1 MNICHITV
9 LVCWYIV
16 DFHFF
21 IFQQRVHQFHPVSPS
36 FAQFHQRIQ
45 VADIWAQLD
54 NKVFLET
61 PVKYDTKRI
70 FLKNGFGINVCG
82 GFAQQLRHFH
92 ADNYKKLPQVRW
104 LNPFERCLKW
114 VIIMCCPH
122 DILSNPL
129 LVSSTPSTTIC
140 LRTFREIQWNH
151 HVPKTEIR
159 INHNKSP
166 LNQT

>member
-61 PVKYDTKRI
+61 PVKYDTKPI

-92 ADNYKKLPQVRW
+92 ADNYTKCWCYTPVTTGSLAKSIWKMFKMSYYHVLSPWYPLKSASCQF
-104 LNPFERCLKW
+104 NP
-114 VIIMCCPH
+114 
-122 DILSNPL
+122 
-129 LVSSTPSTTIC
+129 
-140 LRTFREIQWNH
+140 
-151 HVPKTEIR
+151 
-159 INHNKSP
+159 INHNMSSNIPWNPMKSSCP
-166 LNQT
+166 QNWNQNKS